1 MPRSTSLGNGA
12 VNARSHRFRP
22 TFGVWL
28 AYAIPF
34 TILCAWLMMRVGA
47 TQWSSREAIALQV
60 LTWGS
65 ARVLWYLVAFT
76 TVLLSA
82 VTASASDGIA
92 QGAIAASI
100 VFLSVATVQLVLVRA
115 AFRLIR
121 SLVQR
126 T

>member
-1 MPRSTSLGNGA
+1 MNPRSNRCG
-12 VNARSHRFRP
+12 P

-34 TILCAWLMMRVGA
+34 TILCAWLIMRVGA

-65 ARVLWYLVAFT
+65 ARVLWYLVAVI

-92 QGAIAASI
+92 QGAIVASI

-115 AFRLIR
+115 AFRLVR

-126 T
+126 TSDRGAG